1 MSEVNTKT
9 YYYIG
14 FALLGLGLLVFYKTY
29 NPEVHSYFPKCPF
42 LSLTGLQCP
51 GCGSQRAVH
60 HLLNGHFVNAFKQ
73 NALLLLAMPYVLLG
87 LFLEFKKPLSKKLL
101 NIRKHFFGSTA
112 IWCILG
118 IIFTFW
124 IFRNLML

>member
-1 MSEVNTKT
+1 LSEVNTKT

-101 NIRKHFFGSTA
+101 NIRKRFFGSIA